1 MFKRYLDKG
10 ETLLFVINHHWITV
24 KDQMLKIGIVGY
36 LIPLSVI
43 IFFTGLFNPI
53 SYFFYGWLILS
64 LMYSIYAFLDWYLD
78 AWLLTDVSIIETSWD
93 GFFKQRSSRVE
104 YTSVESVDVEVKGIK
119 QTVLNYGNIH
129 LIKSSG
135 VNIRMEKVFSPHIAA
150 SWLSKIRGEALINK
164 NVQNAE
170 SLKGLLA
177 EIIES
182 HIKVNSGILSPG
194 LFSWE

>member
-1 MFKRYLDKG
+1 MFFKRLLFKRYLDKG
-10 ETLLFVINHHWITV
+10 ETLLFVINQHWIIV
-24 KDQMLKIGIVGY
+24 KDQMLKIAILGY
-36 LIPLSVI
+36 LIPLSII

-64 LMYSIYAFLDWYLD
+64 FMYTIYAFLDWYLD

-93 GFFKQRSSRVE
+93 GFFKQRSSRIE
-104 YTSVESVDVEVKGIK
+104 YTAAESVDVEVKGVK
-119 QTVLNYGNIH
+119 QTLLNYGNIL

-135 VNIRMEKVFSPHIAA
+135 VNICMEKVSRPQLAA
-150 SWLSKIRGEALINK
+150 SWLSKLRGEALVNK

-182 HIKVNSGILSPG
+182 HINVNS
-194 LFSWE
+194 

>member
-1 MFKRYLDKG
+1 MFFKRLLFKRYLDKG

-24 KDQMLKIGIVGY
+24 KDQMLKIAILGY
-36 LIPLSVI
+36 VIPFSVI

-53 SYFFYGWLILS
+53 SYFFYGWLVLS
-64 LMYSIYAFLDWYLD
+64 FMYSIYAFLDWYLD
-78 AWLLTDVSIIETSWD
+78 AWLLTDVSIIDTSWD

-119 QTVLNYGNIH
+119 QTVLNYGTIL

-135 VNIRMEKVFSPHIAA
+135 VNIRMEKVFNPHLA
-150 SWLSKIRGEALINK
+150 STWLSKIRGEALINK

-182 HIKVNSGILSPG
+182 HIKVNS
-194 LFSWE
+194 